1 MKRILERYKITVEI
15 KQEDIKALC
24 EVILQRRKLRSAILG
39 VVMAAFFVMIFTMAG
54 VGLYLSIGLSI
65 LFAALF
71 AGAMI
76 KLTRSNYSRQFN
88 TNKNFKHPIEYHM
101 YNDHYIVKTASSE
114 SKVDFAT
121 RYDIVQDDEYIF
133 IFHMREMA
141 SVIPKRYLNA
151 EELTFFNE
159 IITRFRRK

>member
-1 MKRILERYKITVEI
+1 MEQTLEQFKITVEI

-24 EVILQRRKLRSAILG
+24 ELILQRRKLRSAILG

-54 VGLYLSIGLSI
+54 VGMYLSIGLSI

-88 TNKNFKHPIEYHM
+88 SNKNFRQPIEYHI

-114 SKVDFAT
+114 SKVTFDS
-121 RYDIVQDDEYIF
+121 RYDIIQDEAYFF

-141 SVIPKRYLNA
+141 SVIPKRYLSA
-151 EELTFFNE
+151 EECTFFNE